1 MGIRSKILF
10 AFILSVLVS
19 GAVWAKPNQVVI
31 GYSATWYDDKCPPE
45 YYNYDALTFL
55 ARSFLTPKPDGEIS
69 VPGNFFNQK
78 MEDLARQHGVKLLMS
93 LGGEAPDANNWLSI
107 ARTPKYFDRF
117 CGDLEKLLTDHQ
129 YDGVDIDW
137 EPSALTNEDGSAF
150 TSFVKNLRAH
160 FPKITITTALGAS
173 DYWISHYPSWE
184 DIYNNVDYVNVMVYV
199 YSGAWGGVAAHDSP
213 LYPAGAYK
221 PEAGYSVDEGMKNLT
236 DHYKVPLSKLLV
248 GITFWG
254 DQFNV
259 DHIGD
264 SFPKN
269 QSGQGGEISYPD
281 IQRLLLTGNYN
292 EKFDDKAGVPYL
304 EQKVPGHVVSY
315 ENEKSVAMKC
325 DYARKMGYAG
335 VMIWHVGSDV
345 WGDRAPLMDSLA
357 KACGAPTQTF
367 PKEFLLAQLA
377 DLNKQTNDR
386 KNYLD
391 QMNLLLQK
399 AGVKTAP
406 GPILG
411 GYSPSA
417 LAQLSEADI
426 EKQRLEMEKS
436 LGDIESA
443 IAKAQ
448 TDFLKAPVAKGKALD
463 NSKPLLVDDFESGMT
478 KSKLDTMWSV
488 DFDHNNLGTDLKD
501 AGRFI
506 LKKGAHKSK
515 FCARIYGHYGR
526 SMAPWPWAALLC
538 DLDAMGGPVDLSGF
552 KAIEFMV
559 KGDGKKYEMVLDN
572 PKVLDYANF
581 RSEFDAP
588 KKWTKVTLPLASFHQ
603 PNWGTHVDLNN
614 SSVKHLQFEPSN
626 MNDEDFDLSIDD
638 VKLVP

>member
-1 MGIRSKILF
+1 MNKKFRMLLG
-10 AFILSVLVS
+10 ILSLVTFS
-19 GAVWAKPNQVVI
+19 GIAWAKPDQVVI

-45 YYNYDALTFL
+45 YYNYDAITYLG
-55 ARSFLTPKPDGEIS
+55 RSFLTPRPDGSIS

-78 MEDLARQHGVKLLMS
+78 MEDLARQHGVKLIMS
-93 LGGEAPDANNWLSI
+93 LGGEAADANNWLSV
-107 ARTPKYFDRF
+107 ARNPKYFDRF
-117 CGDLEKLLTDHQ
+117 CADLEQLFKDHQ

-137 EPSALTNEDGSAF
+137 EPSALTNEDGAAF
-150 TSFVKNLRAH
+150 TSFIKNLRAH
-160 FPKITITTALGAS
+160 FPKIVITTALGAS
-173 DYWISHYPSWE
+173 DYWISHYSSWE

-213 LYPAGAYK
+213 LHPAGAYK
-221 PEAGYSVDEGMKNLT
+221 PEAGYSVEEGMKNLT
-236 DHYKVPLSKLLV
+236 DHYKVPPTKLLL

-254 DQFNV
+254 DQFNT

-281 IQRLLLTGNYN
+281 TLRFILSGNFN

-325 DYARKMGYAG
+325 DYARKKGYAG

-345 WGDRAPLMDSLA
+345 WGSHAPLMDSLA

-367 PKEFLLAQLA
+367 PKEFLLKQVA
-377 DLNKQTNDR
+377 DLNTQATER
-386 KNYLD
+386 KTYLE
-391 QMNLLLQK
+391 QMNLLIQK
-399 AGVKTAP
+399 AGGKTTPAP
-406 GPILG
+406 WIG

-417 LAQLSEADI
+417 LAQSSEADI
-426 EKQRLEMEKS
+426 EKERLAKEKA
-436 LGDIESA
+436 LGAIESF

-448 TDFLKAPVAKGKALD
+448 TTFLKAPMTKGKALD

-478 KSKLDTMWSV
+478 KSKLDTMWTI
-488 DFDHNNLGTDLKD
+488 DFDHNNLGTDVKD
-501 AGRFI
+501 AAKFVV
-506 LKKGAHKSK
+506 KKGAHGSK

-526 SMAPWPWAALLC
+526 SMAPWPWSSLLC
-538 DLDAMGGPVDLSGF
+538 DLDAMGGSVDLSGF

-559 KGDGKKYEMVLDN
+559 KGDGKKYEVVLDN

-581 RSEFDAP
+581 RSEFEAP
-588 KKWTKVTLPLASFHQ
+588 KKWTKVTLPLSSFHQ
-603 PNWGTHVDLNN
+603 PNWGAHVDLDN
-614 SSVKHLQFEPSN
+614 SSVKRVTFEPSG

-638 VKLVP
+638 VTLVP